1 MAASASVLSLKL
13 DSQLARAF
21 KDYVSRSGKSRS
33 KSARD
38 LLRSALGVTAA
49 DAEAGERAMDEIREF
64 HRNRQETPK
73 RKGGRR

>member
-21 KDYVSRSGKSRS
+21 REYVERSGKTRS

-38 LLRSALGVTAA
+38 LLRAALGVAAA
-49 DAEAGERAMDEIREF
+49 DAAAGEEAMDAIRDF
-64 HRNRQETPK
+64 HAKRQATAS
-73 RKGGRR
+73 RRSRSR